1 MKRIALLLTLSFLF
15 SVANA
20 QNDPV
25 FIFEQFQNG
34 KIHFKNRSVTI
45 VPMNYDAVN
54 DKMYFKRDG
63 NLMELVNLAAVDSVS
78 WGRKVCFICHNG
90 TFMEKVKLQHGNVF
104 IRWRVKS
111 VNIGSRGAL
120 GSITQAKVDRVYSEG
135 NKGHNNADVYRLQNT
150 NDYYLLL
157 EGKYQKAS
165 TLKQILKLFPDQR
178 TAIEAFVEQKQT
190 DFHKPISV
198 LELLNYCLSIHKQ
211 TP

>member
-1 MKRIALLLTLSFLF
+1 MKRIALLLSLSFF
-15 SVANA
+15 ISVASA

-25 FIFEQFQNG
+25 FIFEQFLNG

-63 NLMELVNLAAVDSVS
+63 TLMELVNLAAVDSVV

-90 TFMEKVKLQHGNVF
+90 TFMERIKLQHGNVF

-120 GSITQAKVDRVYSEG
+120 GSITQAKVDRLYSAG
-135 NKGHNNADVYRLQNT
+135 NGGSQNADVYRLQNT
-150 NDYYLLL
+150 NDYYLWMR
-157 EGKYQKAS
+157 GKYQKAS
-165 TLKQILKLFPDQR
+165 TLKQILKLFPEQR
-178 TAIEAFVEQKQT
+178 TAIEAFVEEKHT
-190 DFHKPISV
+190 DFHKPMSV
-198 LELLNYCLSIHKQ
+198 LELLNYCLSIHKSHS
-211 TP
+211 